1 MTWLMEILNI
11 YSDKILSG
19 KTFNSVKNPR
29 YD

>member
-1 MTWLMEILNI
+1 MAWLMEILNI
-11 YSDKILSG
+11 YSDKILSD

>member
-11 YSDKILSG
+11 YSDKILSD
-19 KTFNSVKNPR
+19 KTFNSVKNQR